1 MKAYFQSLVFFID
14 RYVHDTYAVADFAVR
29 LFKACA
35 KEGENTLLSP
45 LTVLSALAMTANGAV
60 GETRSQM
67 EAVLG
72 MSVEELNL
80 YLYTYIKNLP
90 QQEKAKLSLAN
101 SIWFTDDEGFTVNRD
116 FLQINANYY
125 GADIYKAPF
134 NSRTCKDIN
143 NWVKQNTN
151 QMIPKILKDILPDAV
166 MYLVNAL
173 AFEGEWYE
181 AYEKTQVKDGVFKKE
196 DVSEQ
201 NVEFMYGTESSYLEN
216 ENATGFIKYYK
227 GREYAFAALLPK
239 DGDTL
244 TELTESLSGESLH
257 KLLQNPVDLSFYT
270 SFPKFE
276 TGYDVEM

>member
-67 EAVLG
+67 EAALG

-196 DVSEQ
+196 DGSEQ
-201 NVEFMYGTESSYLEN
+201 NVEFMYGTESSYHEN
-216 ENATGFIKYYK
+216 ENATGFINIT
-227 GREYAFAALLPK
+227 REENTLLPHFCPR
-239 DGDTL
+239 TA
-244 TELTESLSGESLH
+244 SL
-257 KLLQNPVDLSFYT
+257 
-270 SFPKFE
+270 
-276 TGYDVEM
+276 